1 MAEIPDQVAIQLNDT
16 HPTLAVVELQ
26 RILVDL
32 EGLDWDEAW
41 SIVTKVFAYTNHT
54 VMAEALEKWPVD
66 LVGRLLPRHLEI
78 IYDINYFFLKN
89 VEHRY
94 PNDRDLLRRVSII
107 EESPKS
113 VRMAYLAIVGSHK
126 VNGVAELHS
135 ELIKTTIFKD
145 FVKVFGPD
153 KFTNVTNGITPRRW
167 LRQANPKL
175 AALIAEK
182 LEDPNYDYLTNLGKL
197 KKLEA
202 LLTIMNF

>member
-1 MAEIPDQVAIQLNDT
+1 MNDT

-89 VEHRY
+89 VEHKF
-94 PNDRDLLRRVSII
+94 PNDRDLLRRVTII
-107 EESPKS
+107 
-113 VRMAYLAIVGSHK
+113 
-126 VNGVAELHS
+126 
-135 ELIKTTIFKD
+135 D
-145 FVKVFGPD
+145 
-153 KFTNVTNGITPRRW
+153 
-167 LRQANPKL
+167 
-175 AALIAEK
+175 
-182 LEDPNYDYLTNLGKL
+182 
-197 KKLEA
+197 
-202 LLTIMNF
+202 